1 MLKKYFRSK
10 LDCNAGED
18 ALCVM
23 LTPSDMQYVDAP
35 MSASMRV
42 ICEVLLQLLHII
54 ITTVAKLKFEILDS
68 HIFFQQVAI
77 WIGATWNIRC
87 YNEVFDLTYRWKLEI
102 NYFVHNYAF
111 ELPGKN
117 NTNLGNQKI
126 T

>member
-42 ICEVLLQLLHII
+42 ICEVTFT
-54 ITTVAKLKFEILDS
+54 ITTYYYAVAKLKFEILDS
-68 HIFFQQVAI
+68 HIFF
-77 WIGATWNIRC
+77 NRSP
-87 YNEVFDLTYRWKLEI
+87 
-102 NYFVHNYAF
+102 F
-111 ELPGKN
+111 ELEPLE
-117 NTNLGNQKI
+117 TLDFTMRSLI
-126 T
+126 